1 MMHEPIDEFTLQH
14 LSEYEKHK
22 IKSIAKDDVSLLDQN
37 DEVAKKKLQKLKE
50 IYKPLTD
57 WWKRFLG
64 PSVEK
69 VTISNKL
76 EDDPLFIL
84 TSQYGFSAQME
95 KVNRAQ
101 AFSNQE
107 KTASYM
113 LAKKTLELNPHHSI
127 TKQMLN
133 TVKESDSDK
142 LDDNTEDLAR
152 LMFQMALINSGF
164 SIEEPTT
171 LTNPLQK
178 LINIGFGLRRDEP
191 VVEVE
196 IEVNEEE
203 EGEDNK
209 DV

>member
-95 KVNRAQ
+95 KVNKAQ

-142 LDDNTEDLAR
+142 LDDTTEDLAR

-178 LINIGFGLRRDEP
+178 LINMGFGLRRDEP

-203 EGEDNK
+203 EEDNK

>member
-1 MMHEPIDEFTLQH
+1 M
-14 LSEYEKHK
+14 
-22 IKSIAKDDVSLLDQN
+22 
-37 DEVAKKKLQKLKE
+37 KE

-64 PSVEK
+64 PAVEK

-133 TVKESDSDK
+133 TVKETDSDK
-142 LDDNTEDLAR
+142 LDDTTEDLAR
-152 LMFQMALINSGF
+152 LMF
-164 SIEEPTT
+164 
-171 LTNPLQK
+171 
-178 LINIGFGLRRDEP
+178 
-191 VVEVE
+191 
-196 IEVNEEE
+196 
-203 EGEDNK
+203 
-209 DV
+209 